1 MGIVMP
7 VAETWLLP
15 DGVAD
20 ILPIQARTIESLRQR
35 LLNTLASRGYA
46 LVYTPFIE
54 YVESLLT
61 SNDINAG
68 SNPSVNNHDLDLV
81 TFKLIDQLT
90 GRLMGVRADIT
101 PQVAR
106 IDAHVNPT
114 DGVAR
119 YCYAATVLHTRPQ
132 GLSASRTPLQIGAE
146 LFGHAGIE
154 ADLEMID
161 LMLTV
166 LSEAGLTE
174 KLHLDLGHVAV
185 FRALAVATGLSHEQ
199 EQILF
204 DIYQRKSLPELK
216 EFCQNLSQGH
226 DFLVLGRLGHDVAAL
241 TENLSAQAKSH
252 LNVLNALNQLATAL
266 AHVQTHWP
274 QINVGVDATELRG
287 YHYHTGLVFAVYAPN
302 FATPL
307 AKGGRYDGVGQAFG
321 RARPATGFS
330 CDLYTLTGYLP
341 EDVQKIIVAPAG
353 READL
358 LAAIAAARTA
368 RNVVVQA
375 LNETGQKRDALQVN
389 QYATH
394 TFVKDQSGWTIT
406 PL

>member
-1 MGIVMP
+1 MGLVMP

-61 SNDINAG
+61 SNDINA
-68 SNPSVNNHDLDLV
+68 SVNSHDLDLV

-119 YCYAATVLHTRPQ
+119 YSYAATVLHTRPQ

-174 KLHLDLGHVAV
+174 NLHLDLGHVAV

-204 DIYQRKSLPELK
+204 DIYQRKSMPELK
-216 EFCQNLSQGH
+216 EFCLNLPQGH
-226 DFLVLGRLGHDVAAL
+226 DFLILGRLGHNVPAL
-241 TENLSAQAKSH
+241 TEQLSTQAKLHSDVLSA
-252 LNVLNALNQLATAL
+252 LDQLATAL

-330 CDLYTLTGYLP
+330 CDLYTLTGYLA
-341 EDVQKIIVAPAG
+341 EDGQKIIVAPAG

-358 LAAIAAARTA
+358 WAAMTAARSA
-368 RNVVVQA
+368 GHVVVQA
-375 LNETGQKRDALQVN
+375 LSDDHNSSEKLDALQVN
-389 QYATH
+389 QYATNI
-394 TFVKDQSGWTIT
+394 FIRNQSDWAII

>member
-1 MGIVMP
+1 MP

-35 LLNTLASRGYA
+35 LLNTLALRGYA

-61 SNDINAG
+61 SNDVNAA
-68 SNPSVNNHDLDLV
+68 VNNHDLDLV

-114 DGVAR
+114 DGIAR

-185 FRALAVATGLSHEQ
+185 FRALAVATGLNPEQ
-199 EQILF
+199 EQVLF
-204 DIYQRKSLPELK
+204 DIYQRKSIPELK
-216 EFCQNLSQGH
+216 EFCQNLPQGN
-226 DFLVLGRLGHDVAAL
+226 DFLVLGRLGHDLPALAAQ
-241 TENLSAQAKSH
+241 LSEQARQH
-252 LNVLNALNQLATAL
+252 ADVQNALDQLATAL

-330 CDLYTLTGYLP
+330 CDLYTLTGYLA
-341 EDVQKIIVAPAG
+341 EDMQKTIVAPAG
-353 READL
+353 QDANL
-358 LAAIAAARTA
+358 LAAITAARLSGH
-368 RNVVVQA
+368 VVAQA
-375 LNETGQKRDALQVN
+375 LTADFDAHLVN

-394 TFVKDQSGWTIT
+394 VFVQDQGGWKVKA
-406 PL
+406 L

>member
-1 MGIVMP
+1 MP

-20 ILPIQARTIESLRQR
+20 ILPTQAHTIESLRRR
-35 LLNTLASRGYA
+35 LLDTFTVRGYA

-61 SNDINAG
+61 TNNVGG
-68 SNPSVNNHDLDLV
+68 SGDNHDLDLV

-106 IDAHVNPT
+106 IDAHVHPIE
-114 DGVAR
+114 GVAR

-132 GLSASRTPLQIGAE
+132 GLSASRTPLQLGAE
-146 LFGHAGIE
+146 LFGYAGLA

-166 LSEAGLTE
+166 LADAGLTQN
-174 KLHLDLGHVAV
+174 LHLDLGHVAV
-185 FRALAVATGLSHEQ
+185 FRALAAIAGLSAEQ
-199 EQILF
+199 EQLLS
-204 DIYQRKSLPELK
+204 DIYQRKSIPELK
-216 EFCQNLSQGH
+216 EFCQSLSHGN
-226 DFLVLGRLGHDVAAL
+226 DFLVLGRLGHD
-241 TENLSAQAKSH
+241 LSALAAQLSPAARQN
-252 LNVLNALNQLATAL
+252 LAVQNALDQLATTL

-274 QINVGVDATELRG
+274 QVDVSVDATELRS

-302 FATPL
+302 LAVPL

-330 CDLYTLTGYLP
+330 CDLYMLTGYLAQ
-341 EDVQKIIVAPAG
+341 EEQTVIAAPAG
-353 READL
+353 REAGL
-358 LAAIAAARTA
+358 LAAIAQARRAGHIVIQSLSFGKTI
-368 RNVVVQA
+368 
-375 LNETGQKRDALQVN
+375 DALEIDHR
-389 QYATH
+389 ATH
-394 TFVKDQSGWTIT
+394 TLVQVDKIWHIVKLDA
-406 PL
+406 

>member
-1 MGIVMP
+1 MGLVMP

-61 SNDINAG
+61 SNDINA
-68 SNPSVNNHDLDLV
+68 SVNSHDLDLV

-119 YCYAATVLHTRPQ
+119 YSYAATVLHTRPQ

-174 KLHLDLGHVAV
+174 NLHLDLGHVAI
-185 FRALAVATGLSHEQ
+185 FRALAIATGLNHEQ

-204 DIYQRKSLPELK
+204 DIYQRKSIPELK
-216 EFCQNLSQGH
+216 EYCLNLPQGYE
-226 DFLVLGRLGHDVAAL
+226 FLILGRLGHDVAAL
-241 TENLSAQAKSH
+241 TKQLSTQAKSH
-252 LNVLNALNQLATAL
+252 TDVLNALNQLSTAL

-341 EDVQKIIVAPAG
+341 EDAQKIIVAPAG
-353 READL
+353 HEADL
-358 LAAIAAARTA
+358 KAAIMAARSA
-368 RNVVVQA
+368 GHVVVQA
-375 LNETGQKRDALQVN
+375 LGDDQNVSEKFNALHVN

-394 TFVKDQSGWTIT
+394 IFIRNQSDWAII

>member
-1 MGIVMP
+1 MP

-15 DGVAD
+15 DGVTD

-61 SNDINAG
+61 SNDLNAG
-68 SNPSVNNHDLDLV
+68 IDNHDLDLM

-114 DGVAR
+114 NGVAR

-166 LSEAGLTE
+166 LAEAGLTQN
-174 KLHLDLGHVAV
+174 LHLDLGHVAV
-185 FRALAVATGLSHEQ
+185 FRALAVATGLSSEQ

-204 DIYQRKSLPELK
+204 DIYQRKSIPELK
-216 EFCQNLSQGH
+216 AFCQDLPYGQ
-226 DFLVLGRLGHDVAAL
+226 DFLVLGRLGHDISAL
-241 TENLSAQAKSH
+241 IEQLSAQAKSH
-252 LNVLNALNQLATAL
+252 ADVLNALDQLETAL
-266 AHVQTHWP
+266 LHVKTHWP
-274 QINVGVDATELRG
+274 HMTVGVDATELRG

-302 FATPL
+302 FAMPL

-321 RARPATGFS
+321 HARPATGFS

-341 EDVQKIIVAPAG
+341 KDVQKVIVAPAG
-353 READL
+353 RDVDL
-358 LAAIAAARTA
+358 LAAMTSARA
-368 RNVVVQA
+368 DGHVVVQA
-375 LNETGQKRDALQVN
+375 LSDVNKSFDPLQVN

-394 TFVKDQSGWTIT
+394 LLIKNQSGWAIT
-406 PL
+406 PIL

>member
-1 MGIVMP
+1 MGLVMP

-20 ILPIQARTIESLRQR
+20 ILPKQARTIESLRQR
-35 LLNTLASRGYA
+35 LLNTLAVRGYA

-61 SNDINAG
+61 SNDVNG
-68 SNPSVNNHDLDLV
+68 SVDNHDLDLV

-90 GRLMGVRADIT
+90 GRLIGVRADIT

-166 LSEAGLTE
+166 LFDAGLTE

-185 FRALAVATGLSHEQ
+185 FRALAVATGLNHEQ

-204 DIYQRKSLPELK
+204 DIYQRKSIPELK
-216 EFCQNLSQGH
+216 EFCQNLPQGN
-226 DFLVLGRLGHDVAAL
+226 DFLVLGRLGHDLPGLAAR
-241 TENLSAQAKSH
+241 LSAQARQH
-252 LNVLNALNQLATAL
+252 ADVQNALEQLATAL

-302 FATPL
+302 FAMPL

-341 EDVQKIIVAPAG
+341 ESTQQVVVAPAG
-353 READL
+353 RDAAL
-358 LAAIAAARTA
+358 LAAITSARA
-368 RNVVVQA
+368 DGHVVVQA
-375 LNETGQKRDALQVN
+375 LNSNEKFDARAVN
-389 QYATH
+389 ESATH
-394 TFVKDQSGWTIT
+394 TLVQTQGVWQVAA
-406 PL
+406 L

>member
-1 MGIVMP
+1 MP

-20 ILPIQARTIESLRQR
+20 ILPTQARTIESLRQR
-35 LLNTLASRGYA
+35 LLNTLALRGYA

-61 SNDINAG
+61 SNDVNAA
-68 SNPSVNNHDLDLV
+68 VNHHDLDLV

-114 DGVAR
+114 DGIAR
-119 YCYAATVLHTRPQ
+119 YCYAATVLHTHPQ
-132 GLSASRTPLQIGAE
+132 GLSASRTPLQMGAE
-146 LFGHAGIE
+146 LFGHSGIE

-185 FRALAVATGLSHEQ
+185 FRALAVATGLSAEQ

-204 DIYQRKSLPELK
+204 DIYQRKSIPELK
-216 EFCQNLSQGH
+216 EFCQNLPQGN
-226 DFLVLGRLGHDVAAL
+226 DFIVLGRSGHDLVALADQ
-241 TENLSAQAKSH
+241 LSSTAQQHTDVK
-252 LNVLNALNQLATAL
+252 NALEQLGTAL
-266 AHVQTHWP
+266 AHIQKHWP
-274 QINVGVDATELRG
+274 HVTVGVDATELRG
-287 YHYHTGLVFAVYAPN
+287 YHYHTGLVFAVYAPH

-307 AKGGRYDGVGQAFG
+307 AKGGRYDGVGRAFG

-330 CDLYTLTGYLP
+330 CDLYALTGYLP
-341 EDVQKIIVAPAG
+341 KNTPKVIVAPSDQD
-353 READL
+353 ADL
-358 LAAIAAARTA
+358 LAAIAAERLAGH
-368 RNVVVQA
+368 VVVQA
-375 LNETGQKRDALQVN
+375 LTVDFKPHQVN

-394 TFVKDQSGWTIT
+394 SFIKDQNVWSVTT
-406 PL
+406 FTAL

>member
-1 MGIVMP
+1 MP

-20 ILPIQARTIESLRQR
+20 ILPIQACTIESLRRR
-35 LLNTLASRGYA
+35 LLNTLALRGYA

-61 SNDINAG
+61 SNNINTTL
-68 SNPSVNNHDLDLV
+68 NNHDLDLV

-114 DGVAR
+114 NGIAR
-119 YCYAATVLHTRPQ
+119 YCYAATVLHTHPQ
-132 GLSASRTPLQIGAE
+132 ELSASRTPMQIGAE

-161 LMLTV
+161 LMLIV

-185 FRALAVATGLSHEQ
+185 FRALAVATGLSAEQ
-199 EQILF
+199 EHILF
-204 DIYQRKSLPELK
+204 DIYQRKSIPELK
-216 EFCQNLSQGH
+216 AFCQNIPQGN
-226 DFLVLGRLGHDVAAL
+226 DFLVLGRLGHDLVALAD
-241 TENLSAQAKSH
+241 ELSIKARQH
-252 LNVLNALNQLATAL
+252 TDVQNALNQLATAL
-266 AHVQTHWP
+266 AHIQKYWP
-274 QINVGVDATELRG
+274 QITVGVDATELRG
-287 YHYHTGLVFAVYAPN
+287 YHYHTGLVFAVYAPH
-302 FATPL
+302 FATPI
-307 AKGGRYDGVGQAFG
+307 AKGGRYDGVGRAFG

-341 EDVQKIIVAPAG
+341 EDVQKIIVAPSG
-353 READL
+353 QDADL
-358 LAAIAAARTA
+358 LAAIATERLASH
-368 RNVVVQA
+368 VVVQS
-375 LNETGQKRDALQVN
+375 LTPDFNPLQVN

-394 TFVKDQSGWTIT
+394 CFVQVQGSWKIS

>member
-1 MGIVMP
+1 MP

-20 ILPIQARTIESLRQR
+20 ILPKQARTIESLRQR
-35 LLNTLASRGYA
+35 LLSTLAVRGYA

-61 SNDINAG
+61 SNDVNTSGDSAK
-68 SNPSVNNHDLDLV
+68 NNHDLDLV

-166 LSEAGLTE
+166 LFEAGLTE

-185 FRALAVATGLSHEQ
+185 FRALAVATGLNHEQ

-204 DIYQRKSLPELK
+204 DIYQRKSIPELK
-216 EFCQNLSQGH
+216 EFCQNLPQGN
-226 DFLVLGRLGHDVAAL
+226 DFLVLGRLGHDLPAL
-241 TENLSAQAKSH
+241 ASKLSTQARQH
-252 LNVLNALNQLATAL
+252 RDVQNALEQLATAL

-302 FATPL
+302 FAMPL

-341 EDVQKIIVAPAG
+341 ESAQQVVVAPAG
-353 READL
+353 RDVAL
-358 LAAIAAARTA
+358 LAAIATA
-368 RNVVVQA
+368 RAEGNVVVQA
-375 LNETGQKRDALQVN
+375 LNANEKFDAYAVN
-389 QYATH
+389 ESATH
-394 TFVKDQSGWTIT
+394 MLVQTQGVWQVAS
-406 PL
+406 L